1 MKWSSGYMARRYKL
15 LILLTAFSLVI
26 FGLVA
31 GNERSSIPFSAFFL
45 LIICFIVLVVFWNS
59 FDSKG
64 NYSKYSESTPG
75 VLSNKQQNQELI
87 NDDLGGQPSIPNPLD
102 SEIDI
107 PLM

>member
-1 MKWSSGYMARRYKL
+1 MKWSSGYMAQTYKR
-15 LILLTAFSLVI
+15 LILLTAFSLI
-26 FGLVA
+26 AIGFIA
-31 GNERSSIPFSAFFL
+31 GNESSSIPFSAFFL
-45 LIICFIVLVVFWNS
+45 LIICLIVLVVFWNS

-75 VLSNKQQNQELI
+75 VLSNKHQNQELI
-87 NDDLGGQPSIPNPLD
+87 NDDLSNQPSIPNPLD

>member
-1 MKWSSGYMARRYKL
+1 MKWSSGYMAQAYKR
-15 LILLTAFSLVI
+15 LILLTAFSLI
-26 FGLVA
+26 TMGFIA
-31 GNERSSIPFSAFFL
+31 GNESSSIPFSAFFL

-102 SEIDI
+102 SEIDL

>member
-15 LILLTAFSLVI
+15 LILLTAFSLAI
-26 FGLVA
+26 FGLIA

-45 LIICFIVLVVFWNS
+45 LIICFIVFVVFWNS
-59 FDSKG
+59 FDSER
-64 NYSKYSESTPG
+64 NYSKKLQSNPG
-75 VLSNKQQNQELI
+75 VLSNEHQNQELI
-87 NDDLGGQPSIPNPLD
+87 NDDIGSQPAIPNPLD